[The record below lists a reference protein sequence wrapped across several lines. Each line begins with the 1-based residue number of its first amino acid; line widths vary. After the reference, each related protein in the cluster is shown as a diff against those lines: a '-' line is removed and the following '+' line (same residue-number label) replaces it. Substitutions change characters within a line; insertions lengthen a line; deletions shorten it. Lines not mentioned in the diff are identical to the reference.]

1 MKDSISSEKKAG
13 FLTLVFNVLFFMI
26 LFFMIAWKETIP
38 PIPEYG
44 IELGLNE
51 IIDNS
56 DEDNENQINENE
68 SNNSK
73 QSLETKNELDDKEV
87 KEESKE
93 SNENIFDKE
102 NIDKNEVEDFND
114 LPIDKKETTPKHLQ
128 KNVEINVDKKNTNDE
143 LSTKEVIDSRSIYTE
158 ESNSSSGAS
167 LDLQGWLWDSLPKP
181 EDSSIEK
188 GKIVFEI
195 FVDIYGE
202 IMNIRTI
209 ETTVN
214 PSIEK
219 IYKDEVLKL
228 TFSPTSSNY
237 NPADISKGT
246 ITFIIKSK

>member
-13 FLTLVFNVLFFMI
+13 FLTLAFNVIFFLV

-44 IELGLNE
+44 IELGLND

-68 SNNSK
+68 SNDSK
-73 QSLETKNELDDKEV
+73 ESLETKNELDDEEV

-102 NIDKNEVEDFND
+102 NIDKNEVKDFND
-114 LPIDKKETTPKHLQ
+114 LPIDKKETTPKNLK
-128 KNVEINVDKKNTNDE
+128 KNIEINLDKKNTDDE

-158 ESNSSSGAS
+158 ESNSTSGAS

-181 EDSSIEK
+181 EDSSIEN

-202 IMNIRTI
+202 IMNIKTI

-219 IYKDEVLKL
+219 IYKDEVLNL